1 MLIFIIILIL
11 CLFFP
16 ERALNSVTESVSLWA
31 NNVLPSL
38 LPFMILSKSLF
49 YSGGVKLFS
58 HILKPVMRF
67 LLIPDKYAFAFTVS
81 LLCGYPTGS
90 ATVALL
96 FDTNEDIEFYPANIC
111 FSSGPIF
118 IIGTVGTLFLQNG
131 KTGASLYIIH
141 ICALIILSLFLSPK
155 RNIKKDYVLDIEGGM
170 GEAVGSAV
178 SGILNVCGYM
188 VFFGLMCGFIKP
200 YLPENIL
207 IKGLV
212 CGMFEFTSGISIL
225 SQSIE
230 NLPFIS
236 FLLSFGGGC
245 VIFQSLAYLKGINKL
260 KFILM
265 RFFSGIIAFIL
276 CFIYTKTALYVP
288 LAITFG
294 FIALKHIYGR
304 KHTIY

>member
-16 ERALNSVTESVSLWA
+16 EIALTSANESVSLWA

-58 HILKPVMRF
+58 RILKPVMRF
-67 LLIPDKYAFAFTVS
+67 LLIPEEYAFALAVS

-96 FDTNEDIEFYPANIC
+96 FDENENVDFYSANIC

-131 KTGASLYIIH
+131 KIGVSLYCLH
-141 ICALIILSLFLSPK
+141 ICTLIILSFFISPK
-155 RNIKKDYVLDIEGGM
+155 RKIKKDFVFDVEGGM

-188 VFFGLMCGFIKP
+188 VFFGLICGFIKP
-200 YLPENIL
+200 YLPESIL

-212 CGMFEFTSGISIL
+212 CGLFEFTSGISIL
-225 SQSIE
+225 SAGTE

-245 VIFQSLAYLKGINKL
+245 VIFQSLAYLNGINKF
-260 KFILM
+260 KFILV
-265 RFFSGIIAFIL
+265 RFFSGTIAFIL

-288 LAITFG
+288 LAITFV

-304 KHTIY
+304 KRAIY